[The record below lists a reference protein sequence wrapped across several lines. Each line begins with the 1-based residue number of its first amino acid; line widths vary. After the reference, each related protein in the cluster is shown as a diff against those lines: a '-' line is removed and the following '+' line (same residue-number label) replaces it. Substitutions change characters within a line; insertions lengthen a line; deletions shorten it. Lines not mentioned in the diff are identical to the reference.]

1 MALILAFVLAFVPS
15 QAWALAFYFDRPSF
29 DSAAGSYSLLNLDAP
44 NRIDVS
50 FPSSTYKATY
60 GDLMTF
66 TFDLVGGVGVN
77 ADGTVTLG
85 RSGLAANGAV
95 LSPVYSFGF
104 DVVGAN
110 PTGRLNF
117 FGVSLL
123 LEDVTFLGVVS
134 PVPMYASIDTPI
146 GNAAGIPGTTGGSFV
161 GLTIDNVAVGLPEAP
176 ISLLLPLSLAVLL
189 IVRFFSHVRAVNP
202 LIPHR

>member
-1 MALILAFVLAFVPS
+1 MALIVAFLIAFIPS

-29 DSAAGSYSLLNLDAP
+29 DSAAGSYTLLTLEAP
-44 NRIDVS
+44 NRIEAS
-50 FPSSTYKATY
+50 FADSTYKATY

-85 RSGLAANGAV
+85 NSGLGAKGV
-95 LSPVYSFGF
+95 VVSPVYSFGF

-117 FGVSLL
+117 FGVSLPL
-123 LEDVTFLGVVS
+123 DQVRFLGVVS
-134 PVPMYASIDTPI
+134 PVPFSAAIDTPI
-146 GNAAGIPGTTGGSFV
+146 GNRDGIPGTTGGSFV
-161 GLTIDNVAVGLPEAP
+161 GLTIDNLAIGLPEAP
-176 ISLLLPLSLAVLL
+176 LSLLLTLSLALLVLARVVWHERT
-189 IVRFFSHVRAVNP
+189 VRSVTPRP
-202 LIPHR
+202 